1 MVKNSTNIIKKN
13 NYLSPQIIEHRK
25 KIAIRNQGPALGQ
38 AQKCNWVKLQ
48 YKYKHTIRKKTAQIR
63 LQSKRPY
70 AFTNMN
76 KNINKDV
83 TLAE

>member
-1 MVKNSTNIIKKN
+1 MMVKNSTNIIKKN

-48 YKYKHTIRKKTAQIR
+48 YKYKHTIRKKTCTDSLTIKKTICFLQI
-63 LQSKRPY
+63 
-70 AFTNMN
+70 
-76 KNINKDV
+76 
-83 TLAE
+83 